1 MGKLP
6 CFPPGSEKNTFQVP
20 DSVTSI
26 EEWAFYERTS
36 LTEVTVPDSVTSIG
50 KWAFDGCRS
59 LTKITIPDSVTSI
72 GDNAF
77 DACPV
82 TIIATPGS
90 YAWKFA
96 QKKGIKVVAA
106 DKE

>member
-1 MGKLP
+1 
-6 CFPPGSEKNTFQVP
+6 
-20 DSVTSI
+20 
-26 EEWAFYERTS
+26 
-36 LTEVTVPDSVTSIG
+36 
-50 KWAFDGCRS
+50 

-96 QKKGIKVVAA
+96 QKNGIKVVAP
-106 DKE
+106 DKEKSRYEMSKP